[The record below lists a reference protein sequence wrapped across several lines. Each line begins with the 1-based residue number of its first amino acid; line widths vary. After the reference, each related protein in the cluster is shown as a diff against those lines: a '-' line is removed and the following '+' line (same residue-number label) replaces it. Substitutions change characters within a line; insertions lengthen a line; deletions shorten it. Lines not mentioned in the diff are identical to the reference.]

1 MIFLDMAAIDT
12 RIFAW
17 MATTIGLVLR
27 PVYCVLQLIYLP
39 CKMLI
44 VPLVLILLA
53 FSALWLPCL
62 GVISVCA
69 AGARKS
75 MILRP
80 VMFVIALPFVFVGSV
95 LIALAPMPNEKSLED
110 KELKLHYLLKYP
122 TFAFDL
128 NMPPSRED
136 KGYDVFISY
145 RRQGGRDFARILQ
158 QALERRGYRCFFDYD
173 SLRDG
178 EFNSEIYAS
187 IHEAP
192 NFILVLSE
200 GALDRCSD
208 PDDWVLAELNEGI
221 AYGRKVIPV
230 VPTGQPRNIDAAR
243 LPESIRSIANLQIA
257 PLDMEDFFDES
268 IDKIIESRFVK
279 QKKRRW

>member
-1 MIFLDMAAIDT
+1 MANLDMIAIDT

-17 MATTIGLVLR
+17 MATTIGLMLR
-27 PVYCVLQLIYLP
+27 PVYWGLQIVYLP

-44 VPLVLILLA
+44 VPLVIILLV
-53 FSALWLPCL
+53 FSVLWLPCL
-62 GVISVCA
+62 GVIAVCA
-69 AGARKS
+69 AGARRS
-75 MILRP
+75 MMLRP
-80 VMFVIALPFVFVGSV
+80 VMFVIALPFVFLGSV
-95 LIALAPMPNEKSLED
+95 LIALVPMPNEASLED
-110 KELKLHYLLKYP
+110 KEQKLHYLMKYP
-122 TFAFDL
+122 TFTFDL
-128 NMPPSRED
+128 NMPPQRAD

-145 RRQGGRDFARILQ
+145 RRKGGRDFARILQ

-173 SLRDG
+173 SLQDG
-178 EFNSEIYAS
+178 VFNEEIYAS

-208 PDDWVLAELNEGI
+208 PDDWVLAELKEGL

-230 VPTGQPRNIDAAR
+230 VPTGHPRNIDAAK

-268 IDKIIESRFVK
+268 IDKMIESRFVK
-279 QKKRRW
+279 QKRRR